1 MKLLLARPAEGVA
14 WVRRAFQVF
23 FRQPLGFT
31 ALFAA
36 CALVLFVLIRVPL
49 IGRPI
54 LLLIAPLGSLL
65 FMIASR
71 LSVAGERP
79 VPGAF
84 LALAAADRPRI
95 VRMLKLGLAY
105 LVAAFVAIGL
115 IAVVEGDALVSLLD
129 TAANPQATPEAIE
142 AQLGDSRL
150 QAGFL
155 LRVALGAL
163 LSIPFWHA
171 PGLVWWGE
179 QGWAKALF
187 FSSVA
192 IWRNKGAFAVYGLA
206 WMALWLLLLAI
217 VSLGVGLFGAQ
228 RFTLVATPLTLVFS
242 TIFYASLWF
251 TFADCFAP
259 AGADAAPRD
268 DPDPD
273 PFTKGSP

>member
-54 LLLIAPLGSLL
+54 LLLIAPFGSLL

-192 IWRNKGAFAVYGLA
+192 IWRNKGAFAVYGLV
-206 WMALWLLLLAI
+206 WIGLGLVFTLLLSLLVALAGPQQATYI
-217 VSLGVGLFGAQ
+217 
-228 RFTLVATPLTLVFS
+228 ATPLVLFYTTV
-242 TIFYASLWF
+242 IYASLWF
-251 TFADCFAP
+251 TFSGCFAEESATP
-259 AGADAAPRD
+259 TPADA
-268 DPDPD
+268 
-273 PFTKGSP
+273 